1 MASDTTASGSLVYE
15 RRVSA
20 VHKYHWPAV
29 QLNIWM
35 LIMLVAACTILG
47 IFATFMQT
55 QQQLL
60 LPTPWSV

>member
-1 MASDTTASGSLVYE
+1 MASTVTTGSMILE
-15 RRVSA
+15 RRFER

-35 LIMLVAACTILG
+35 LIMLVASCTILG
-47 IFATFMQT
+47 IFATFVQI

-60 LPTPWSV
+60 LNIPW